1 MFLLRARSLILGE
14 SHESK
19 KDEMELR
26 ASKES
31 RLRTLRLQV
40 QVKKRYYSSNFL
52 QFLEARRA
60 KFILSKH

>member
-1 MFLLRARSLILGE
+1 LGE